1 MPFES
6 GSITTTIFSLPE
18 KLPENYLELF
28 NNARAGML
36 DNVTEEPQIGWVSG
50 RHLLETAINEETA
63 ICGGHFYFNM
73 RTAERKIPGAL
84 LKAICRREE
93 LVYMKANETFSVPTK
108 IRREIKENA
117 IEQNMMKMPPSI
129 SGIPAVIDL
138 AENMLY
144 LGASSTKQVDEF
156 ISFFYKTVNIEP
168 IQMNVESILLLNQLG
183 SEHDLPNVMFSE
195 KSDDEPVPARDFLTW
210 LWFYSEHEDGRLTH
224 EQFGD
229 FAMIIEAP
237 LTLAF
242 ASDAQGAGE
251 TVLKKGDRPLRSA
264 EAKAA
269 LNVGKK
275 LKKAKFT
282 MARGEDIWS
291 GTFDAENFCFA
302 GLSVPEGE
310 EMELH
315 SRFAERLLNLSIF
328 RQVIEQYFKKFVE
341 TVKHPNFKETEKQ
354 FAKWSM
360 ERDSF

>member
-6 GSITTTIFSLPE
+6 GSMTTTIFSLPE

-28 NNARAGML
+28 HNARAGRL
-36 DNVTEEPQIGWVSG
+36 DDVKDEPQMGWVSG

-63 ICGGHFYFNM
+63 ICGGHFYFNL
-73 RTAERKIPGAL
+73 RTAERKIPNAL

-93 LVYMKANETFSVPTK
+93 LVYMKANETFSVPSK
-108 IRREIKENA
+108 VRREIKETA
-117 IEQNMMKMPPSI
+117 TEQNLMKMPPSI

-138 AENMLY
+138 TDNTLY

-156 ISFFYKTVNIEP
+156 IGLFYKTVNIEP
-168 IQMNVESILLLNQLG
+168 IQMNVESILQMNNLG
-183 SEHDLPNVMFSE
+183 PEHDLPNVMFSD
-195 KSDDEPVPARDFLTW
+195 KSDHETVPARDFLTW
-210 LWFYSEHEDGRLTH
+210 LWFYSEHEDGELSH

-242 ASDAQGAGE
+242 ASEAQGAAE

-269 LNVGKK
+269 LSVGKK

-291 GTFDAENFCFA
+291 GTFDAENFCFS

-315 SRFAERLLNLSIF
+315 SRFAERILNLSIF
-328 RQVIEQYFKKFVE
+328 RLVIEEYFKKFVA
-341 TVKHPNFKETEKQ
+341 TVKHSDFKETEKQ